1 MGHLL
6 LLLLLLLMSHRLHH
20 LQMVQVI
27 IATWRVIRRHFV
39 GFVGTGFAAD
49 VRSVIPIVVVIVR
62 QDQRSSMGV

>member
-49 VRSVIPIVVVIVR
+49 VRSVVPIVVVIR